1 MINNCF
7 LYNFAIIYH
16 FFSISTE
23 NKMEK
28 INPLNVIKLLEDS
41 LKQKY
46 SDLTAITPH
55 EKELADNLLGIL

>member
-1 MINNCF
+1 
-7 LYNFAIIYH
+7 
-16 FFSISTE
+16 
-23 NKMEK
+23 MEK

-46 SDLTAITPH
+46 GDLTAITPH